1 MRYQCIAR
9 RRTQYPVRMMCRLL
23 SVSRSGYYAWRVRP
37 ESERTKT
44 DRELTRVIR
53 RYHGESDGV
62 YGSPKIRDELRDDG
76 YHCGRHKVARLMRK
90 AGLKGCPKR
99 RSHISRSLD

>member
-53 RYHGESDGV
+53 RYHGESDECTAAPRYAMSCVMMATIAGV
-62 YGSPKIRDELRDDG
+62 TRWPD
-76 YHCGRHKVARLMRK
+76 
-90 AGLKGCPKR
+90 
-99 RSHISRSLD
+99 